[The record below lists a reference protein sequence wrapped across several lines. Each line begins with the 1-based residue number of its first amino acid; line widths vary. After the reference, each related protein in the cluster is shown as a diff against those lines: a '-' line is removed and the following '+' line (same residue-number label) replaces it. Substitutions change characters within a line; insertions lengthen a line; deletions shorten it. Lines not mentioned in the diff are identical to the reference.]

1 MIQERAMLAA
11 VHISIWTAVKHDR
24 GVSRDV
30 AERNGAPMSAGR
42 YNKQLLRGADKLDEL
57 RTLAGQVRQYFYKI
71 TLPWTDEGYRLLPAN
86 IYFDLTARMREFEAS
101 FAQGVEWKLKM
112 GAEPQ
117 AETAATRLLW
127 AAGYFVDEDYYA
139 PEVKVEAL
147 PKLKRGGKFEGDGVL
162 RGVRLERKIKGQ
174 KNVGTWDWF
183 QNPFLNTREFN
194 GLRVMMSMLNNWD
207 LKQINNSVY
216 EVDGETRYVVSD
228 VGATFGKTGD
238 PLTRSKSDL
247 KGYEKSKFIEKEKGG
262 YIDFTLHSRPP
273 LIGAINAPNY
283 KERTQMEKVTQH
295 IPHDDARWL
304 GERLSH
310 LSDEQIRDCFHSAG
324 YTRDEVEEYT
334 RVIKDRIA
342 ALNAL

>member
-1 MIQERAMLAA
+1 MNHRTQATLRIAVISLLLVSTGALSAQKKDKPKKPAKVSDSAPLIWRDPGDVNSLNMIYGIGGAA
-11 VHISIWTAVKHDR
+11 DAPDPNAVYTFVEEDM
-24 GVSRDV
+24 
-30 AERNGAPMSAGR
+30 NGTSP
-42 YNKQLLRGADKLDEL
+42 KVKVKD
-57 RTLAGQVRQYFYKI
+57 
-71 TLPWTDEGYRLLPAN
+71 
-86 IYFDLTARMREFEAS
+86 
-101 FAQGVEWKLKM
+101 AQGVEWKLKM

-139 PEVKVEAL
+139 PEVKVEGL
-147 PKLKRGGKFEGDGVL
+147 PKLKRGGRFEGDGVL

-183 QNPFLNTREFN
+183 QNPFLDTREFN
-194 GLRVMMSMLNNWD
+194 GLRVMMSLLNNWD
-207 LKQINNSVY
+207 LKTINNSVY

-228 VGATFGKTGD
+228 VGATFGKTGS

-247 KGYEKSKFIEKEKGG
+247 KDYEKSKFIEKEKGG
-262 YIDFTLHSRPP
+262 FIDFVMHSRPP
-273 LIGAINAPNY
+273 LIAAVNVSNY
-283 KERTQMEKVTQH
+283 ETRSRMEKVTQH

-310 LSDEQIRDCFHSAG
+310 LSDEQIRDCFRSAG
-324 YTRDEVEEYT
+324 YTGDEVEEYT